1 MSTKSKP
8 FHDPSPKDQKEET
21 SPILPQKLLE
31 PVPKITFLDL
41 FQYATPSEKFLMVIG
56 VIFALGSGVGLPL
69 FSLVFGDMTDS
80 LGPPKAGEQKAS
92 ITETASTQASYFVY
106 IGLGIFFGLG
116 SAMAIYLS
124 LCEKLSCRIRMK
136 YFASLMRQEIGWFD
150 VLNPNELAGKIA
162 LDAQSVQKGIGES
175 IPTFFMSAATVI
187 GGFIMGFSK
196 GWELALV
203 LLGAL
208 PFIALGGGLF
218 AYVLTNMKHL
228 SDKAYLKAGGL
239 AEQSLNAIK
248 TVKALCSEDFELEGF
263 QVELKEGIKII
274 KKFGRF
280 AGVAIG
286 FLFMCLFADHGLGY
300 WFGSVMIENHWDN
313 EVAGRPYNLGDVITV
328 FMCITFGSMIMAQ
341 IPPPL
346 KSFVQAQD
354 SGASIF
360 YVINRTPKI
369 LTNDTSKK
377 MLDYVG
383 GNITFDNVSFAYPA
397 RPEQTVLKNVTLEI
411 KKNQK
416 TAFVGE
422 SGSGKS
428 TLVALIERFYDPLE
442 GSVSLDG
449 TDIREVNLQ
458 SFRRKIGYVGQEPVL
473 FSGSI
478 RENLLYGKED
488 ATEEEMHNALVQA
501 KAWDFVQNL
510 DRKLDTFIGLGGNQ
524 LSGGQKQRIAI
535 ARAILKNPPILL
547 LDEATSA
554 LDRTNE
560 MAIQQTLDD
569 ISGGRTTIVIAHR
582 LTTIQD
588 ADRIYVMSNGEVAE
602 CGTHTELLDRHGKY
616 EALVRIQLSQHDE
629 EEMKKRAE
637 EIDII
642 KIEKSNF
649 KKASFSRLTEESP
662 IMEQVKLLEPYK
674 RPSFRKVKQPSFTT
688 QGDKFEVKS
697 MEESEMEVEEARV
710 EVEHEIKLEL
720 DHLKKTGQFKKLRN
734 KIFKRLAQDFIF
746 PHYFL
751 SSLGY
756 LSAMVAG
763 GLQPIMAILMGNM
776 LEQLVYISYP
786 KTRAKAR
793 EEVDLLAG
801 MFAILGIVALITQGI
816 ASFAFTLLGEKISFE
831 LKSKT
836 YNITLRRQMAYFDR
850 PENNP
855 GIISS
860 TISFETQNINRLIS
874 SFFGVVF
881 NGIGAFMTGIIIAL
895 IHSWQIALLA
905 VGLSP
910 ILVLG
915 QYLQTK
921 IHTGFS
927 NTDDAYTDAGAI
939 VMETTINMRTVAS
952 FCNEEAFIKKFNDK
966 IQKPLKGA
974 NAKGLFSGLGFGFSQ
989 LAMFSFFAIMFY
1001 VAAVLQENEGLSLG
1015 DFFISFFAIIQA
1027 AAATGNSSNFLPDV
1041 GESIISAGKIYK
1053 ILDANDLE
1061 NYYQHADLKEINFKG
1076 SISFKNVWFKYPSA
1090 EKFLFQGFSL
1100 EIPAGKKIAF
1110 VGPSG
1115 CGKSTLFQLLMR
1127 FYPIER
1133 GEISIDG
1140 VNITAISVQQL
1151 RSLFGVVSQEPVL
1164 FRGTVAYNIKY
1175 NSKATTEEIRTAAE
1189 QANALKFIENNQF
1202 DVIDEDPDKNQK
1214 AGMGFDRQVGS
1225 KGSQISGGQKQRLA
1239 IARAVIRN
1247 PKILLL
1253 DEATSALDAQNEAVV
1268 QESLN
1273 NLMIGKTSLVI
1284 AHRISTIKDADEIL
1298 VFGEGRIVERGVYEE
1313 LVKKQGIFYKFER
1326 GFSSK

>member
-1 MSTKSKP
+1 MSSKSKLP
-8 FHDPSPKDQKEET
+8 HDPSPKEET

-31 PVPKITFLDL
+31 PIPKITFLDL
-41 FQYATPSEKFLMVIG
+41 FQYATPFEKFLMIIG
-56 VIFALGSGVGLPL
+56 IFFALGSGVGLPL

-80 LGPPKAGEQKAS
+80 LGPPKKGQEKPS
-92 ITETASTQASYFVY
+92 ITETASTQSSYFVY

-124 LCEKLSCRIRMK
+124 LCEKLSCRIRMR
-136 YFASLMRQEIGWFD
+136 YFASLMKQEIGWFD

-162 LDAQSVQKGIGES
+162 LDAQSVQKGMGES
-175 IPTFFMSAATVI
+175 IPTFFMSSATVI
-187 GGFIMGFSK
+187 GGFILGFAK
-196 GWELALV
+196 GWELSLV

-218 AYVLTNMKHL
+218 AYVLTSMKHL

-248 TVKALCSEDFELEGF
+248 TVKALCSEDFELENF
-263 QVELKEGIKII
+263 NLELREGIKII

-280 AGVAIG
+280 AGMAIG

-313 EVAGRPYNLGDVITV
+313 EVAGRPYNLGDIITV

-346 KSFVQAQD
+346 KSFVQAKD

-369 LTNDTSKK
+369 LTNDPSKK
-377 MLDYVG
+377 ILEDVR
-383 GNITFDNVSFAYPA
+383 GNIVFDNVSFAYPA
-397 RPEQTVLKNVTLEI
+397 RPDQTVLRNVSLEI
-411 KKNQK
+411 RKNQK

-442 GSVSLDG
+442 GSVSLDE
-449 TDIREVNLQ
+449 TDIKEINLQ
-458 SFRRKIGYVGQEPVL
+458 SLRKKIGYVGQEPVL

-488 ATEEEMHNALVQA
+488 ATEEEMKNALIQA

-510 DRKLDTFIGLGGNQ
+510 DKKLDTFIGLGGNQ

-602 CGTHTELLDRHGKY
+602 YGNHSELLDRHGKY
-616 EALVRIQLSQHDE
+616 EALVKIQLSQHE
-629 EEMKKRAE
+629 EEERKKKVE
-637 EIDII
+637 ELDMV

-649 KKASFSRLTEESP
+649 KKASFSRLTETESP
-662 IMEQVKLLEPYK
+662 MITEQVKLLESSN
-674 RPSFRKVKQPSFTT
+674 RPSFRKVKQPSFTFH
-688 QGDKFEVKS
+688 GDKFEVKS
-697 MEESEMEVEEARV
+697 MEESELEVEEARI
-710 EVEHEIKLEL
+710 EGEQELKLEL
-720 DHLKKTGQFKKLRN
+720 AHLKKTGQFKKLRN
-734 KIFKRLAQDFIF
+734 KIFKRLAKDFIF

-756 LSAMVAG
+756 LSAMVSGA
-763 GLQPIMAILMGNM
+763 LQPIMAILMGNM

-786 KTRAKAR
+786 ASRAKAR

-801 MFAILGIVALITQGI
+801 MFAILGIVALLTQGV

-836 YNITLRRQMAYFDR
+836 YNITLRRQMAYFDK

-881 NGIGAFMTGIIIAL
+881 NGVGAFLTGIIIAL
-895 IHSWQIALLA
+895 VNSWQIALLA

-910 ILVLG
+910 ILIIG
-915 QYLQTK
+915 QLLQTK

-927 NTDDAYTDAGAI
+927 DTENAYTEAGAI

-952 FCNEEAFIKKFNDK
+952 FCNEDAFIKKFNEK
-966 IQKPLKGA
+966 IQKPLSNA
-974 NAKGLFSGLGFGFSQ
+974 NKKGLFSGLGFGFSQ
-989 LAMFSFFAIMFY
+989 FAMFSFFAIMFY
-1001 VAAVLQENEGLSLG
+1001 VAAVLQENEGLSLRN
-1015 DFFISFFAIIQA
+1015 FFISFFAIIQA

-1041 GESIISAGKIYK
+1041 GESVISAEKIYK
-1053 ILDANDLE
+1053 ILDAKDLE
-1061 NYYQHADLKEINFKG
+1061 NYYQHADLKKIDFTG
-1076 SISFKNVWFKYPSA
+1076 SISFKDVWFKYPSA
-1090 EKFLFQGFSL
+1090 EKYLFQGFSL

-1115 CGKSTLFQLLMR
+1115 CGKSTLFQLLLR

-1140 VNITAISVQQL
+1140 VRITEISVQQL

-1164 FRGTVAYNIKY
+1164 FRGTVGYNIKY
-1175 NSKATTEEIRTAAE
+1175 NSNATTNEIRAAADK
-1189 QANALKFIENNQF
+1189 ANALKFIENNQF

-1253 DEATSALDAQNEAVV
+1253 DEATSALDAQNEAIV

-1298 VFGEGRIVERGVYEE
+1298 VFGEGRVVERGIYDE
-1313 LVKKQGIFYKFER
+1313 LVKKKGVFYKFER
-1326 GFSSK
+1326 GFANK